1 MFSSLQVQEHYDHI
15 YEGGRTNLFAEV
27 ISEED
32 EDLDES
38 EPDDVMDDNQEDK
51 AFMWSEAP
59 GAFEVEEQLTKDQV
73 MIIHK

>member
-1 MFSSLQVQEHYDHI
+1 M
-15 YEGGRTNLFAEV
+15 

-38 EPDDVMDDNQEDK
+38 EPDDVIDDNQEDK